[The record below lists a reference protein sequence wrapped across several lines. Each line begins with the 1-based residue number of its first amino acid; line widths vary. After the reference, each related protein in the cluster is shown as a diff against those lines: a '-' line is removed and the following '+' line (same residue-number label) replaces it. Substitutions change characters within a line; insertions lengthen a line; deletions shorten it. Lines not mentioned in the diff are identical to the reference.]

1 MAVHDYNN
9 IQVLV
14 QGKPVETKLMKY
26 EAPKTGN
33 HIEFYNL
40 SKKYEKLLSKLL
52 RLSNKDKIYK
62 NIDKS
67 LEQINSLINEIQP
80 AVEKI
85 SKNPSSIIF
94 GSDSSD
100 PEIKVSKK

>member
-62 NIDKS
+62 NIDDFIFLATETKRILIENYQDAYTYFRS
-67 LEQINSLINEIQP
+67 IDDMINTLITFKQ
-80 AVEKI
+80 
-85 SKNPSSIIF
+85 KNI
-94 GSDSSD
+94 
-100 PEIKVSKK
+100 